1 MTTMSINGKGLEE
14 FNIHFKTSRK
24 DLFLEVAKVCEAV
37 IAKDEDQTP
46 FEENASQGPVEKHSR
61 PACTLLEVLNAMP
74 NEQKVRLFIEG
85 EEICGD
91 AFILSHYVNDPIAH
105 AYVQSISSQNGTI
118 NVWLMS

>member
-1 MTTMSINGKGLEE
+1 MTTMYIHGKGLEE
-14 FNIHFKTSRK
+14 FNIHFKTSRQ

-37 IAKDEDQTP
+37 TAKDEDQTP
-46 FEENASQGPVEKHSR
+46 FEENASQGLVEKHSR

-91 AFILSHYVNDPIAH
+91 AFILSHYVSDPIAH